1 MFTQKAENSKNV
13 KIGSMIAVM
22 VEEGEDWQNAEIP
35 ESSESSPE
43 ASTSSEPSSAAS
55 AGKPTA
61 RFIFVLNMHLELFS
75 VYSFFCYDFLL
86 DSIILILKQDF
97 IISKD
102 KDESCSQEA
111 DGGV

>member
-35 ESSESSPE
+35 DSSET
-43 ASTSSEPSSAAS
+43 STSSEPSSAAS

-75 VYSFFCYDFLL
+75 VYSFFCYELL
-86 DSIILILKQDF
+86 FDSIILILKQDF

>member
-75 VYSFFCYDFLL
+75 VYSFICYDFLL